1 MLGSIIMSRS
11 NFDTYYR
18 AGSQV
23 GSVDDSFESYDDSPT
38 VYDDSPTVVSTV
50 NGDNQTIASY
60 SSQKSDVNNSR
71 SFLNYFVRSSSRA
84 EHQEP
89 DDNDTYAMESVAESV
104 ETFWNKVSKSRGE
117 NQEDEGND
125 TYAMESVAESV
136 EDFWSKVSKS
146 MQCSSHH
153 LGSSFDNLSVTVNES
168 PLSQRFHSTTYN
180 ERSDECT
187 LNEDETVIHYDRRDE
202 NESYCSNYYDHE
214 IRDETTCISRDD
226 ETFNEFDEMSYRD
239 DDTFATNRDNETV
252 HIEDEETVIRDDET
266 CQTFLRDDGTLLEDG
281 ASVFVENENTLLG
294 HFKREWFL
302 QRRSVSNMAQIFP
315 SSAAVDSRAIW
326 RDNDTVVSE
335 ANNNVQKQ
343 SYRGCHKYQN
353 LGEKRTENN
362 DRSIK
367 MRKIDGFEGPGHHR
381 RKKEWTIQ
389 EVRES
394 GIYEI

>member
-1 MLGSIIMSRS
+1 MSRS

-18 AGSQV
+18 AGSPV
-23 GSVDDSFESYDDSPT
+23 GSVDNSFESYDDSPT

-50 NGDNQTIASY
+50 YGDSQTIATY

-89 DDNDTYAMESVAESV
+89 DDNDTYAMESVTESV
-104 ETFWNKVSKSRGE
+104 ETFWNKVSKNRGE
-117 NQEDEGND
+117 HQEHEDND

-153 LGSSFDNLSVTVNES
+153 LSSSFDNLSVTGNKS
-168 PLSQRFHSTTYN
+168 PLSQRFNSTAYN

-187 LNEDETVIHYDRRDE
+187 LNEDETVIHHDRRDE
-202 NESYCSNYYDHE
+202 NESYYYDHE
-214 IRDETTCISRDD
+214 IRDDATYISRDD
-226 ETFNEFDEMSYRD
+226 ETFNRFDERSYRD
-239 DDTFATNRDNETV
+239 DGIFATDLDNETV
-252 HIEDEETVIRDDET
+252 LHIEDEETVIDDDET

-315 SSAAVDSRAIW
+315 SSAAVASRAVW
-326 RDNDTVVSE
+326 RDSDTVVSE
-335 ANNNVQKQ
+335 ANTCPPVLQNQ
-343 SYRGCHKYQN
+343 SYRDCHKYRN
-353 LGEKRTENN
+353 LGEGRTEND
-362 DRSIK
+362 DRSIR
-367 MRKIDGFEGPGHHR
+367 MRTIDDVGGSGHHR